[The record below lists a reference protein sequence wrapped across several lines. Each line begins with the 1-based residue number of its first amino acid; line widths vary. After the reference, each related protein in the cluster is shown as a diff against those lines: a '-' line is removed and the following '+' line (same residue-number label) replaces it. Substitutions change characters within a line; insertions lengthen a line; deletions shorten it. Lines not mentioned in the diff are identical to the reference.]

1 MIIILVGG
9 IGSGKTLT
17 AVKEVVDRQ
26 QKIYTNFE
34 LFNIPHE
41 RLKYSQIFDKVETVN
56 SRGDVKETMKVNYNY
71 WNSQTKKGGFDIY
84 LDEFHNIMGS
94 RRSSSKRNVLLS
106 DWLSQIRK
114 ILGQS
119 ELHNLYL
126 ITQKLRRIDINSR
139 DLAQSCIYCFKQ
151 VLDEKIPTEIMLE
164 GKLVWKRL
172 PMVLIYKYWFRDSD
186 ELMNYE
192 LFGMPEP
199 YNITRFIGNYYY
211 KYFDSYALV
220 DFGNEEM
227 V

>member
-17 AVKEVVDRQ
+17 AVKDIVDRQ
-26 QKIYTNFE
+26 QKIYTNFD

-41 RLKYSQIFDKVETVN
+41 RLKYSHIFEEVEKED
-56 SRGDVKETMKVNYNY
+56 SRGNLKTGMKINYNF
-71 WNSQTKKGGFDIY
+71 WNEQTKKQGFDIY
-84 LDEFHNIMGS
+84 LDEFHNVMGS
-94 RRSSSKRNVLLS
+94 RRSSSKRNILLS

-151 VLDEKIPTEIMLE
+151 ILDTNIPTQVMVE

-172 PMVLIYKYWFRDSD
+172 PMTMIYKYWFRDSE
-186 ELMNYE
+186 ELMMYE
-192 LFGMPEP
+192 LFGTPEP
-199 YNITRFIGNYYY
+199 YSITRFIGNYYY

-220 DFGNEEM
+220 DFGTEELL
-227 V
+227 